1 VKVVS
6 PEQLKQLIQEN
17 LACQHIEVSGDGRHF
32 EATIVSDLFE
42 GKLPVKRQQLVYAA
56 LGDKIADGEVHAFS
70 MKTYTPSQWEQ
81 QNG

>member
-1 VKVVS
+1 MS
-6 PEQLKQLIQEN
+6 PEQLKQLIQEK

-32 EATIVSDLFE
+32 EAIIVSDLFE
-42 GKLPVKRQQLVYAA
+42 GKLPVKRQQLVYAV
-56 LGDKIADGEVHAFS
+56 LGEKITDGDVHAFS